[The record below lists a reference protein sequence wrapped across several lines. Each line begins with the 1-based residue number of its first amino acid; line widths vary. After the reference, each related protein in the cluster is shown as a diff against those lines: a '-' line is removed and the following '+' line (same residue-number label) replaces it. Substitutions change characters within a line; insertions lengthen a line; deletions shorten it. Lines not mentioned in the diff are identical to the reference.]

1 MTAEEILTR
10 DDWQKCIEFHGHI
23 CPGIAIG
30 YRAAR
35 AGLER
40 LDKQRSRDEE
50 LVAIVE
56 TDACGADAIQVL
68 TGCTFGKGNF
78 IYKNYGKHA
87 FVFFSRKSG
96 KGFRVVLRPETF
108 EVERQD
114 QELIDKVREE
124 TASEHEQ
131 DEFNKLHLKRT
142 REILDKPLDLLFN
155 IKEVHVPIPEKAKM
169 APSKICESCGEPAM
183 SSKFEKVDGKW
194 ICRGC
199 REA

>member
-1 MTAEEILTR
+1 MTAEKILNR
-10 DDWQKCIEFHGHI
+10 DDWQKCIEFHGHT
-23 CPGIAIG
+23 CPGVAIG

-35 AGLER
+35 AGLEV

-56 TDACGADAIQVL
+56 TNACGADAIQVL

-78 IYKNYGKHA
+78 VFKDYGKHA

-96 KGFRVVLRPETF
+96 KGFRVVLRPEIL
-108 EVERQD
+108 ELERQD
-114 QELIDKVREE
+114 QQLIDKVREE
-124 TASEHEQ
+124 TANEQEQSE
-131 DEFNKLHLKRT
+131 FKKLHLKRT
-142 REILDKPLDLLFN
+142 RAILDQPIGLLFN
-155 IKEVHVPIPEKAKM
+155 IREVQVPIPEKAKM

-183 SSKFEKVDGKW
+183 SSMFEEVDGKW
-194 ICRGC
+194 LCRGC

>member
-1 MTAEEILTR
+1 MTAEKILNR
-10 DDWQKCIEFHGHI
+10 NDWQKCIEFHGHT

-78 IYKNYGKHA
+78 IYKDYGKHA

-96 KGFRVVLRPETF
+96 KGFRVALRPEIL
-108 EVERQD
+108 ELERQD
-114 QELIDKVREE
+114 QQLIDKVRDE
-124 TASEHEQ
+124 TASKQEQ
-131 DEFNKLHLKRT
+131 DEFEKLHLKRT
-142 REILDKPLDLLFN
+142 RAILDLPPDRLFN

-169 APSKICESCGEPAM
+169 APSNICERCGEPAM
-183 SSKFEKVDGKW
+183 SSTFEEVDGKC